1 MSVHSQDSDEV
12 TAITDPQ
19 QQPENTVSM
28 ENPATETTEP
38 VSHSTRKPFT
48 FMEKRFKAPAVDIFG
63 KILAPGRIGESTS
76 DSQIFKMAPRTID
89 SLRTSSSN
97 TILAPSN
104 VPSHSFKRLRT
115 SSFDEIPDVQNTILD
130 IVCDMSKLVQEIH
143 VVLFQNNDFVNKQAN
158 ALKSLSVLQMEGVQP
173 QASTPGRSPFAQAK
187 HRSDHA
193 GIGRGK
199 PPYSPRDS
207 NDSRS
212 LGVIRYPNTLYT
224 GSPYVETDYGHPLA
238 FPIINWHDPGSLPI
252 HKPPAQNPSF
262 EEHPGMVQLPGSF
275 QPKEVV
281 VPTKAHDTF
290 HRAQKNWETCR
301 SMLSHCAHLVEA
313 KINGTDPAWIY
324 GIHPVPGYIPHDSP
338 LWDPLIDLLVRQSQD
353 IRDCVVDILYKQAR
367 TSHDQFIGELRSLEY
382 LLGNDEDLQAG
393 TRMKL
398 AQYGNTSQRK
408 RLAEHHKH
416 ILEGPALK
424 DVQVELRRRM
434 ISSSYRGHLLPNQG
448 AQALPLQPRQPAS
461 ANQNQPPNASGN
473 NDRGRQRDSAKSRLG
488 KRQANSQE
496 RRDKPQQKGK
506 PTTQGPLDRQ
516 SVTTR
521 ELAMIAHMRT
531 YDSTNQ

>member
-1 MSVHSQDSDEV
+1 
-12 TAITDPQ
+12 
-19 QQPENTVSM
+19 
-28 ENPATETTEP
+28 
-38 VSHSTRKPFT
+38 
-48 FMEKRFKAPAVDIFG
+48 
-63 KILAPGRIGESTS
+63 
-76 DSQIFKMAPRTID
+76 MAPRTID

-224 GSPYVETDYGHPLA
+224 GSPYWRRNYGHPLA

-324 GIHPVPGYIPHDSP
+324 GIHQYLDTFPMTAPYGIP
-338 LWDPLIDLLVRQSQD
+338 LLIFL
-353 IRDCVVDILYKQAR
+353 
-367 TSHDQFIGELRSLEY
+367 
-382 LLGNDEDLQAG
+382 
-393 TRMKL
+393 
-398 AQYGNTSQRK
+398 
-408 RLAEHHKH
+408 
-416 ILEGPALK
+416 
-424 DVQVELRRRM
+424 
-434 ISSSYRGHLLPNQG
+434 
-448 AQALPLQPRQPAS
+448 
-461 ANQNQPPNASGN
+461 
-473 NDRGRQRDSAKSRLG
+473 
-488 KRQANSQE
+488 
-496 RRDKPQQKGK
+496 
-506 PTTQGPLDRQ
+506 
-516 SVTTR
+516 
-521 ELAMIAHMRT
+521 
-531 YDSTNQ
+531 